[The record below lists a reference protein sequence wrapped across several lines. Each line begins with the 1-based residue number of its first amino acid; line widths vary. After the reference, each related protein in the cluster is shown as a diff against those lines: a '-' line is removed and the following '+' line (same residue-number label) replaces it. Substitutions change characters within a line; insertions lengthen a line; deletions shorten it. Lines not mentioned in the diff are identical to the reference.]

1 MERGS
6 SHLPL
11 MMISVFFWVLFSWVY
26 AYMEVYYVCFTRCK
40 LSLRRKK
47 RCGSEGGNLNSE
59 RHPQRGARGRCW
71 LAGEGGVNKGKSW
84 EKEDGDA

>member
-6 SHLPL
+6 SRLL
-11 MMISVFFWVLFSWVY
+11 LIMFSAFIWDLFSWVY
-26 AYMEVYYVCFTRCK
+26 AYMEVYKVCFTRCK

-59 RHPQRGARGRCW
+59 WHLKGEREEGAG
-71 LAGEGGVNKGKSW
+71 
-84 EKEDGDA
+84 